1 MLPPVAAD
9 GTCLSLRVLRPATH
23 DLAALRALGTV
34 DHLGE
39 ALVRAVLEARLA
51 FLVSGGTGTGKTT
64 ILSALLGLVGPG
76 ERIVT
81 VEDVAELRPRHPHV
95 VRLVSRPANIE
106 GAGGVELRDLVRQA
120 LRMRPDRLVVGEV
133 RGAEV
138 CELLAALNTG
148 HDGGAGTVHANSA
161 QEVPARME
169 ALASTGGLSRAALH
183 SQLAAAVQVV
193 LHMRRLPTGQRVL
206 DAVGVLTAA
215 EHGIVRP
222 VWRRADPASPANA
235 TSSAPCSPDAARRCR
250 GEYRPLLA
258 DRGGGLLPA
267 PDRRRPPHRPLAV
280 ATAAQPSIVAVRRT
294 RRGGRGHRA
303 AHRRPGRRVGRS
315 PARGHRRPGP
325 ADRAAR
331 TAATAGATELADA
344 LQRITDELRAGSHP
358 AVALAGVTADG
369 PVAARLLTPA
379 ATAARLGDDV
389 PAALR
394 RGQDTAVTTEL
405 GRVAAAW
412 SLAERHGVPLADVLA
427 RVHDDIRWRVR
438 FGASVQALLAGP
450 RATAGVLTAL
460 PGLGVALGQLLG
472 ADPIG
477 VLRAGPLGQV
487 LLVVGIGLVAAGRA
501 WTDQILRRA
510 VPR

>member
-1 MLPPVAAD
+1 M
-9 GTCLSLRVLRPATH
+9 
-23 DLAALRALGTV
+23 
-34 DHLGE
+34 
-39 ALVRAVLEARLA
+39 
-51 FLVSGGTGTGKTT
+51 
-64 ILSALLGLVGPG
+64 
-76 ERIVT
+76 
-81 VEDVAELRPRHPHV
+81 AELRPRHPHV

-215 EHGIVRP
+215 DTGSCDRSGC
-222 VWRRADPASPANA
+222 ADPASPANA

-250 GEYRPLLA
+250 GEHRPPLA
-258 DRGGGLLPA
+258 DRGAWPASRTGSPPTASPPLWPSPRPRNPRSWRFGGPVVVGAVTGLLTAGPGGA
-267 PDRRRPPHRPLAV
+267 LAGALLAITV
-280 ATAAQPSIVAVRRT
+280 A
-294 RRGGRGHRA
+294 RA
-303 AHRRPGRRVGRS
+303 R
-315 PARGHRRPGP
+315 

-331 TAATAGATELADA
+331 TAATTGATELADA
-344 LQRITDELRAGSHP
+344 LRRITDELRAGSHP

-394 RGQDTAVTTEL
+394 RGQDTAVPPPSS
-405 GRVAAAW
+405 AAW
-412 SLAERHGVPLADVLA
+412 PRPG
-427 RVHDDIRWRVR
+427 RWPSGTACRSPTSSS
-438 FGASVQALLAGP
+438 ASTTTSAGGSASAPGSRPCWRGP

-477 VLRAGPLGQV
+477 VLRGGPLGQV
-487 LLVVGIGLVAAGRA
+487 LLVVGLGLVAAGRA
-501 WTDQILRRA
+501 WTEQILRRA